1 MRRRDFIM
9 LSGSAAVA
17 WPFGADAQ
25 QPMPVIGWL
34 SSGSLESDNIPARL
48 PAFRRGLSEM
58 GYVEGQNVTIE
69 YRWAEGQYD
78 RFPALA
84 AHLVRLQTMV
94 IVTPGPSQ
102 TFAAKAGDL
111 DYSDRLRYR
120 RRPGPVWPRRQ
131 RQPAGWQH
139 HGRIAAER

>member
-1 MRRRDFIM
+1 MSRNHQSQSCAPGRASLASDEEGGRTSPRGDRMRRRDFIM

-17 WPFGADAQ
+17 WPFGADTQ

-48 PAFRRGLSEM
+48 PAFRQGLSEM

-84 AHLVRLQTMV
+84 A
-94 IVTPGPSQ
+94 
-102 TFAAKAGDL
+102 D
-111 DYSDRLRYR
+111 
-120 RRPGPVWPRRQ
+120 
-131 RQPAGWQH
+131 
-139 HGRIAAER
+139 